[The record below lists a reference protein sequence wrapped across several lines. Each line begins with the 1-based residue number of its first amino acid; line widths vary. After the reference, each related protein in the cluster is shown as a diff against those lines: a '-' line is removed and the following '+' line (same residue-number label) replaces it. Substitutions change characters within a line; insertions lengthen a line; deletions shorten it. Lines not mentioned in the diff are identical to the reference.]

1 MGKQESYGASAKIRQ
16 AQNNR
21 IKAQRLLLEA
31 DPAQPFDFLVQNF
44 IKSLEYEKE
53 CEMKQTLVK
62 NTMNT
67 SLSAKDLMYQ
77 RELDERDEEIAAL
90 TSLRI

>member
-1 MGKQESYGASAKIRQ
+1 LRNQESYGASAKNLH

-21 IKAQRLLLEA
+21 LKAQRLLLEA

-53 CEMKQTLVK
+53 CE
-62 NTMNT
+62 
-67 SLSAKDLMYQ
+67 
-77 RELDERDEEIAAL
+77 LD
-90 TSLRI
+90 